1 MQDNKWNDILLSCR
15 KAEMYAENLTSCT
28 DEEEF
33 KLLLL
38 NYISNE
44 FKIEYQF
51 CDFIEDLININDKLV
66 DLSQQNLKLYKRKNF
81 KLAVENVLL
90 FGIATFIIA
99 LKILNII

>member
-1 MQDNKWNDILLSCR
+1 MQDNKWSDILTSCR

-44 FKIEYQF
+44 FLIEYQF
-51 CDFIEDLININDKLV
+51 CDFIEGLINTNDKLIN
-66 DLSQQNLKLYKRKNF
+66 LSQQNLKLYKRKNF
-81 KLAVENVLL
+81 KLAIENVLL
-90 FGIATFIIA
+90 FILATILILKVFKII
-99 LKILNII
+99 